1 LKIRKVLFYPH
12 NAEFMRVAVITGAN
26 RGIGNHWVVR
36 LLEKGWIV
44 YAGYKESL
52 GGLEVIENENLIAL
66 QLDVTSSESIEKF
79 VGSVEGNVD
88 LLINNAGVPDGRWR
102 SLTEIDDDWALEVL
116 NINSLGPVRMVKAL
130 YSKLVGSD
138 LTKVVMVSS
147 LMGSIDD
154 CHMGKSYAYRASKT
168 ALNMF
173 TVAMKKECIED
184 NISFIIFHPGWVKTR
199 MGGDRAPVEI
209 KDSVD
214 GMMRILENHTIEDS
228 GIFVQYDGKKVKW

>member
-1 LKIRKVLFYPH
+1 
-12 NAEFMRVAVITGAN
+12 MRVAVITGAN
-26 RGIGNHWVVR
+26 RGIGNHWTVK
-36 LLEKGWIV
+36 LLQDGWIV
-44 YAGYKESL
+44 YAGYKQNM
-52 GGLEVIENENLIAL
+52 GGLEVIVDENLIPL
-66 QLDVTSSESIEKF
+66 QLDVTDTKSIESF
-79 VGSVEGNVD
+79 VNNISGDVD

-130 YSKLVGSD
+130 HHKMTNSKL
-138 LTKVVMVSS
+138 TKIVMISS

-154 CHMGKSYAYRASKT
+154 CEMGKSYAYRASKT

-173 TVAMKKECIED
+173 TVAMKKECLED

-209 KDSVD
+209 EDSVE
-214 GMMRILENHTIEDS
+214 GMMSVLEKHTIEDS
-228 GIFVQYDGKKVKW
+228 GVFIQYDGQKINW